1 MALEEPLNLIS
12 GNVSSKLKD
21 HGIPLDHFDF
31 KYVAGCEDI
40 KELEKIY
47 RVLK

>member
-1 MALEEPLNLIS
+1 MATEDVANLLNE
-12 GNVSSKLKD
+12 SSKLKD
-21 HGIPLDHFDF
+21 HKIPLDHFDF
-31 KYVAGCEDI
+31 RYIESCQDI